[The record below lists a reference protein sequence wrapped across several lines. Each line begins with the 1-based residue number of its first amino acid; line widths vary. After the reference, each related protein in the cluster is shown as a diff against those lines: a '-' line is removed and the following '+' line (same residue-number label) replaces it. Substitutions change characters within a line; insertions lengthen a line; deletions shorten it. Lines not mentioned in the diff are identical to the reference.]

1 VQRSS
6 GVTAVAVAALIAGVL
21 GCLIAAIMFL
31 SAVLAQKGLLRSAQ
45 PNLPV
50 SPVVILGG
58 YAALLLAVGGWS
70 IASAIGLLRLKSW
83 ARVSVMIL
91 GGLLAVFALFGLIG
105 AGIVSFAPLPLPPG
119 QPAPPQQAKA
129 IIGLVLAVFSLGEL
143 AVGIWWIVFL
153 SRRSVGEQFRGAAA
167 LTQQTGLP

>member
-21 GCLIAAIMFL
+21 GCLFAVFMLF
-31 SAVLAQKGLLRSAQ
+31 SAVLAEQGLVKAAQ

-50 SPVVILGG
+50 SPVFILVG

-105 AGIVSFAPLPLPPG
+105 AGIVSFTPLPIPPG
-119 QPAPPQQAKA
+119 QPAPPQQVKA
-129 IIGLVLAVFSLGEL
+129 IIALVLAVFSLAQM

-153 SRRSVGEQFRGAAA
+153 SRRSVGEQFRGAAV
-167 LTQQTGLP
+167 LSQHGNLS